1 MYIHTMNTIYV
12 CMNGREEMNEEIQI
26 NMYVSVCLYVYVCM
40 PSIDST
46 SW

>member
-1 MYIHTMNTIYV
+1 
-12 CMNGREEMNEEIQI
+12 MNGREEMNEEIQI
-26 NMYVSVCLYVYVCM
+26 NMYVCVCLYVYVCM